1 MISNAYS
8 YYLSMYGNKGFSRYD
23 SHKRSDLKSTYNRMA
38 SINRS
43 SPLYKIDFSDSTQKL
58 AIDIKETAR
67 EIRNIS
73 YELNDV
79 QNGEYTFKHNAESDN
94 DEVADVKYIGNGNSQ
109 ENEFTINV
117 SRTADCQINTGYYMP
132 ADSKYLK
139 KDTYSFD
146 LSIED
151 VTYEFQF
158 NVGNEDTT
166 IDIQTKIGRLI
177 NNAGIG
183 LNAQVITNF
192 AGDTALE
199 IRSNAT
205 GNHGSEPFFYI
216 SDVNTS
222 HSSGSVDLLGINH
235 ITQMPDNAVYTI
247 DDVTYESERNTFTYN
262 DEYELTIK
270 QPGTANVHISE
281 DDAVLS
287 KSLSALI
294 ENYNRTIELSKESV
308 GKNTGNGRLYN
319 EFTRLAHSYSEVLK
333 QNGLNLNDEGR
344 IEIDTQLLNKAS
356 EDGSIHDTINSLDKF
371 RESIRSKADAMYS
384 NPMAYVNK
392 KIVAYKNPKNN
403 YPNPYS
409 DSAYAGMI
417 FDGFY

>member
-1 MISNAYS
+1 MISNAYN

-23 SHKRSDLKSTYNRMA
+23 SHKRSDLKSTYNKMA

-43 SPLYKIDFSDSTQKL
+43 SPLYKIDFSENTQRL

-73 YELNDV
+73 YELNDAA
-79 QNGEYTFKHNAESDN
+79 NGGSTLKQQAESDN
-94 DEVADVKYIGNGNSQ
+94 NEVADARYMGSGNASEGA
-109 ENEFTINV
+109 FTVNV
-117 SRTADCQINTGYYMP
+117 SRTAGCQINTGHYMP
-132 ADSKYLK
+132 ADSKYLNT
-139 KDTYSFD
+139 DTYSFD
-146 LSIED
+146 LSIDD

-158 NVGNEDTT
+158 NVGNNDTT
-166 IDIQTKIGRLI
+166 IDIQNKIGRLI

-183 LNAQVITNF
+183 LSAQVLTNF

-205 GNHGSEPFFYI
+205 GNHGGEPFFYI

-262 DEYELTIK
+262 DEYEVTVK
-270 QPGTANVHISE
+270 QPGSANIFISE
-281 DDAVLS
+281 DDSALS

-308 GKNTGNGRLYN
+308 GKNTGKGRLYN
-319 EFTRLAHSYSEVLK
+319 EFTRLAHSYSEVLN
-333 QNGLNLNDEGR
+333 QNGLSLNDEGR
-344 IEIDTQLLNKAS
+344 IEIDTQLLNKAA

-371 RESIRSKADAMYS
+371 RESIRLKADAMYS
-384 NPMAYVNK
+384 NPMEYVNK